1 MDKHNGFNMIEDSMK
16 KIIRASVFAFAFA
29 LAGCSYSDGE
39 RSGTVTKF
47 SKKGIFCKTW
57 EGELV
62 MGGMRTSL
70 SDDGNSSTATANIFE
85 FSVIDDGIVK
95 KVREKLESGE
105 RATLI
110 YEQELIP
117 AICQR
122 GTSYVITGVK

>member
-1 MDKHNGFNMIEDSMK
+1 MAKKNGFNMIEDSMK
-16 KIIRASVFAFAFA
+16 KIICASVFALA

-39 RSGTVTKF
+39 RYGTVTKF

-62 MGGMRTSL
+62 MGGMRSRL

-85 FSVIDDGIVK
+85 FSVIDDSVVK

-110 YEQELIP
+110 YEQELMP